1 MARRRSTRKSVKR
14 NSTARR
20 ERRKRRTSRRK
31 EQKGS
36 TRKNVHGLGPL
47 AMAYL
52 LSLKMR
58 RGEIDPEED
67 PRTRGALVAGYV
79 DGDSFILFN
88 DLPSSLRKRENCR
101 GNKEAELDFRRMLAD
116 SGVLTQEVAV
126 HRKTESPE
134 GKRRRESLGLS
145 RGRRRELLSIDD
157 DEKHVLP
164 HNFYQAYYGSNT
176 S

>member
-20 ERRKRRTSRRK
+20 KRRTSKRKHRRA
-31 EQKGS
+31 S

-67 PRTRGALVAGYV
+67 PGTRGALVAGYV

-88 DLPSSLRKRENCR
+88 DLPSNLRKRENCR
-101 GNKEAELDFRRMLAD
+101 GNKEAELDFRAMLAD
-116 SGVLTQEVAV
+116 SGVLTQESAAQ
-126 HRKTESPE
+126 RKTESAE
-134 GKRRRESLGLS
+134 GRTRRESLGLS
-145 RGRRRELLSIDD
+145 RGRRRELLSIYDD
-157 DEKHVLP
+157 DKHVLP